1 MTDTEEKDDP
11 GGRRI
16 DRRTFVVRGLRA
28 GGAIAAGSLGADAL
42 LASSAPARRRRGPYR
57 PSAQPNI
64 LVILVDQLR
73 EPRWFGPGGGGA
85 ATLPRSVRELANGGV
100 RFTRHYAA
108 SNDCSPARATLVT
121 GLHTH
126 QTGCMITGAST
137 LDPRFP
143 TYGSMLGDLGYDT
156 WWFGKWHLTAGDR
169 TWNEFDG
176 PPALARYGF
185 KGGTFP
191 SPNGAPGQGWKVDP
205 TIADQFAGW
214 LAADGG
220 LGPWCTTV
228 SFVNPHDIAW
238 WWRWSQRYA
247 DEASAPAVISS
258 LPPNFETPKQLES
271 RHKPRLQLSLQETSA
286 SSFGVVPFNEPQR
299 TPAWL
304 PFLDL
309 YVKLQLEV
317 DLHIESV
324 MRALAS
330 RPGVMQNTVV
340 IFSSDHGEYGGSHG
354 LRGKGAGMYEEGI
367 RVPLVVKDF
376 TGNFNL
382 VPGERSQITSSVDI
396 APLLLSIA
404 SGSGTWRGSPEYA
417 HIADRPDLL
426 ALAQDPTK
434 PGRQWALHA
443 TDEVL
448 TEFAVRTYAADAP
461 LHVAGVITP
470 SHKYATYS
478 HWRGHTMAT
487 VANTQEAEL
496 YDYSTQGGLMEIDN
510 LAGRSGSEE
519 TLRNLLDQATASE
532 LRAPLPGN
540 LHHVQE
546 HALRRYHALAR
557 NEQMRGSLRRL
568 HRVEQVVANI
578 ERGLP

>member
-1 MTDTEEKDDP
+1 
-11 GGRRI
+11 
-16 DRRTFVVRGLRA
+16 
-28 GGAIAAGSLGADAL
+28 
-42 LASSAPARRRRGPYR
+42 
-57 PSAQPNI
+57 
-64 LVILVDQLR
+64 
-73 EPRWFGPGGGGA
+73 
-85 ATLPRSVRELANGGV
+85 
-100 RFTRHYAA
+100 
-108 SNDCSPARATLVT
+108 
-121 GLHTH
+121 
-126 QTGCMITGAST
+126 MITGAST

-143 TYGSMLGDLGYDT
+143 TYGSMLGDLGYDA
-156 WWFGKWHLTAGDR
+156 WWFGKWHLTADDR
-169 TWNEFDG
+169 QWNEFNG

-185 KGGTFP
+185 KGGTYP
-191 SPNGAPGQGWKVDP
+191 SPNGSPGQGWKVDP
-205 TIADQFAGW
+205 TIADQFSGW
-214 LAADGG
+214 LATDGG

-247 DEASAPAVISS
+247 TEASAPAVVAS
-258 LPPNFETPKQLES
+258 LPQNFETPQQLEA
-271 RHKPRLQLSLQETSA
+271 RHKPRLQLSLQQTSA
-286 SSFGVVPFNEPQR
+286 SSFGVVPFNEPAR

-317 DLHIESV
+317 DHHIASV
-324 MRALAS
+324 LSALAS
-330 RPGVMQNTVV
+330 RPHVMENTVV
-340 IFSSDHGEYGGSHG
+340 IFSADHGEYGGSHG

-396 APLLLSIA
+396 APLLLSVA
-404 SGSGTWRGSPEYA
+404 SGSGSWRASPEYA

-448 TEFAVRTYAADAP
+448 TEFAVLPYAADAP
-461 LHVAGVITP
+461 LHVAGIVTP

-478 HWRGHTMAT
+478 HWRGHSMETIT
-487 VANTQEAEL
+487 GTQEAEL
-496 YDYSTQGGLMEIDN
+496 YDYSTAGGVMEVDN

-519 TLRNLLDQATASE
+519 TLRTHPRPGHGQRAAS
-532 LRAPLPGN
+532 APLPGS
-540 LHHVQE
+540 
-546 HALRRYHALAR
+546 LRPRSGACIAPLPRPRPHRAAAQLVPPPAEGRAGRRGYRARPAVAPPLSPWARGGAEVPRSCRTRRAPRRRPSARSCARSSWVSNPVLATFATSLSER
-557 NEQMRGSLRRL
+557 PRRPRGSPTRSPRSPRSSWPPRSPFPHRWTARPRRASSAVG
-568 HRVEQVVANI
+568 RSTAS
-578 ERGLP
+578 R

>member
-1 MTDTEEKDDP
+1 MTDTEEQDDP
-11 GGRRI
+11 GARRI
-16 DRRTFVVRGLRA
+16 DRRTFVARGLRA

-42 LASSAPARRRRGPYR
+42 LASTAPARRRVGAYLR
-57 PSAQPNI
+57 SSQPNI

-73 EPRWFGPGGGGA
+73 EPRWFGPGSGGA
-85 ATLPRSVRELANGGV
+85 ARLPSSAAALAKGGV
-100 RFTRHYAA
+100 RFTRHYAV
-108 SNDCSPARATLVT
+108 SNDCSPARATLLT

-126 QTGCMITGAST
+126 QTGCMITGVST
-137 LDPRFP
+137 LEPGFP
-143 TYGSMLGDLGYDT
+143 TWGSMLNGLGYDS

-169 TWNEFDG
+169 QWNFYDG

-185 KGGTFP
+185 KGGTYP
-191 SPNGAPGQGWKVDP
+191 SPNGAPGQGWRLDP

-214 LAADGG
+214 LDTDGG
-220 LGPWCTTV
+220 QGPWCTTV

-238 WWRWSQRYA
+238 WWRWSERYP
-247 DEASAPAVISS
+247 DEASAPSVISS
-258 LPPNFETPKQLES
+258 LPANFETPEQLRA

-286 SSFGVVPFNEPQR
+286 NSFGVVPFNEPRR

-309 YVKLQLEV
+309 YVKLQHEI
-317 DLHIESV
+317 DRHIGSV
-324 MRALAS
+324 LDALAR
-330 RPGVMQNTVV
+330 RPHVMENTVV

-367 RVPLVVKDF
+367 RVPLIVKDF
-376 TGNFNL
+376 TGNLNF
-382 VPGERSQITSSVDI
+382 VPGERSQITSSVDT
-396 APLLLSIA
+396 APLLLSLA
-404 SGSGTWRGSPEYA
+404 SGSGAWRGSSEYS

-448 TEFAVRTYAADAP
+448 TEFALVPYAADAP
-461 LHVAGVITP
+461 LHVAGIITP
-470 SHKYATYS
+470 AHKFATYS
-478 HWRGHTMAT
+478 YWRPNTMETIAR
-487 VANTQEAEL
+487 TQEAEL
-496 YDYSTQGGLMEIDN
+496 YDYSTPGGVMEIEN
-510 LAGRSGSEE
+510 LAGRSGSEQ
-519 TLRNLLDQATASE
+519 TLRDLLDQATLSE
-532 LRAPLPGN
+532 LRAPLPGP
-540 LHHVQE
+540 LRHVQE

-557 NEQMRGSLRRL
+557 TEQVRSSLRRL
-568 HRVEQVVANI
+568 HEVERVVMGI